1 MSTIS
6 ISGYVPLLNHKTLG
20 VIALGIIYIL
30 MKGTTMSEST
40 TISISKKLP
49 LAKRISNAKKK
60 ISKWTDSL
68 DNPFDDKTDAIQLTK
83 FDRNDDE
90 FLYQYI
96 IVRGAKISRKRW

>member
-1 MSTIS
+1 
-6 ISGYVPLLNHKTLG
+6 
-20 VIALGIIYIL
+20 

-40 TISISKKLP
+40 IISIPKKLP

-68 DNPFDDKTDAIQLTK
+68 DKPFDDKTDAVQLTK
-83 FDRNDDE
+83 FERKEKE